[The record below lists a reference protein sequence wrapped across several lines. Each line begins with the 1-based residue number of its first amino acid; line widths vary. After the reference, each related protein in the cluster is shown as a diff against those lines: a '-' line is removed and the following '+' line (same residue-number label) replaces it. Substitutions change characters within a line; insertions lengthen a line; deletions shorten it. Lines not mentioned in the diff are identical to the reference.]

1 MVICNLNGPK
11 PEKYFSFTLPVYV
24 IISWW
29 KDRLFILTYA
39 SSYTTI
45 KHGNDNVSRNNSE

>member
-1 MVICNLNGPK
+1 MAICNLNGPK
-11 PEKYFSFTLPVYV
+11 PEKYFSFTLSVYV

-45 KHGNDNVSRNNSE
+45 KHGNDNVSCNNSE